1 MKHKHKHKKEE
12 KISKFNLLLH
22 RRIVIASLLILI
34 CVIGIPLRAQNIK
47 LNGYISD
54 DAWWH
59 YRHIKD
65 VYTHGH
71 RLNPD
76 SCEFVT
82 LNRPMTYAPLFH
94 YLVGDSYKLFDK
106 ILPLIQ
112 FTHYFNI
119 FEAMLYILLIYG
131 ISFVITNDGLSSLIG
146 ALAASVSY
154 GFIIRARAGE
164 LMPFVPGDLF
174 ALGSILLLLLF
185 VKYIINRVRFVYQQ
199 GKSRLKD
206 IIDEKCI
213 LLLLAA
219 GILLGLSLLSWS
231 GSALIYLPLGL
242 FVFVALVIAH
252 PKLIKLTLALFSI
265 YLFSCIVISLP
276 WYLPL
281 ILKYGINPH
290 TKEMAWF
297 MQGFTVLH
305 QVKPLNFYIFTSGIS
320 IFFIPVVLLL
330 LLFRRNTIN
339 IFIILWILLAV
350 IATYSGWRGYVAVVP
365 IISTLAISISVSRIV
380 RFFCK
385 ENSFSVPVI
394 FIILFL
400 CVGIIG
406 YRISAAKLEPL
417 DSNNTDEVRANGR
430 SMKMLEFIHK
440 NYPDSVT
447 VDHVTWVSEDE
458 ALGKCRMIH
467 GQYLEYLPV
476 GSSQIFID
484 AAKIYFV
491 NEEEAYKIC
500 KKYNVD
506 LIIARMQFLR
516 WEQLSILF
524 APKELKLEDYVNV
537 TKESNESQSM
547 TLNFT
552 PRGTQTVLFQM
563 LNCQKLKRFELIYR
577 DQNQG
582 EHMPFLVVYKV
593 QKNSEQVIQ

>member
-1 MKHKHKHKKEE
+1 MKHKQKHKKEE
-12 KISKFNLLLH
+12 KISKFNLFLH
-22 RRIVIASLLILI
+22 RRVVIASLLILI
-34 CVIGIPLRAQNIK
+34 CIIGIPLRAQNIK

-65 VYTHGH
+65 VYTIGH

-76 SCEFVT
+76 TSEFVT

-106 ILPLIQ
+106 IVPLIK

-119 FEAMLYILLIYG
+119 FEAILYILLIYW
-131 ISFVITNDGLSSLIG
+131 ISYLITNDGLFSLIG
-146 ALAASVSY
+146 ALATSVSY

-174 ALGSILLLLLF
+174 ALGSILLLLLL

-199 GKSRLKD
+199 GKSKLKD

-213 LLLLAA
+213 LLPLVS
-219 GILLGLSLLSWS
+219 GIFLGLSLLAWS
-231 GSALIYLPLGL
+231 GTALIYLPLAL
-242 FVFVALVIAH
+242 FVFAALVIVH
-252 PKLIKLTLALFSI
+252 PKLIKLSLALFS
-265 YLFSCIVISLP
+265 LFLLSFLVISLP

-305 QVKPLNFYIFTSGIS
+305 QVKPLIFYIFTSGIS
-320 IFFIPVVLLL
+320 IFFLPIVLLL
-330 LLFRRNTIN
+330 SLFRRTTIN
-339 IFIILWILLAV
+339 IFVISWILLAV
-350 IATYSGWRGYVAVVP
+350 VATYSGWRGYVAVVP
-365 IISTLAISISVSRIV
+365 IISTVAIGIGVSRIV

-385 ENSFSVPVI
+385 ENSFSVPLI
-394 FIILFL
+394 FIISFL
-400 CVGIIG
+400 LVGFIG
-406 YRISAAKLEPL
+406 YRISAAKLSSLNPK
-417 DSNNTDEVRANGR
+417 DISEVRANER
-430 SMKMLEFIHK
+430 SIKMLEFINK

-447 VDHVTWVSEDE
+447 VDHITWVSEDE
-458 ALGKCRMIH
+458 ALGKCRMIN
-467 GQYLEYLPV
+467 GQYLEYLPK

-484 AAKIYFV
+484 ASKIYFL
-491 NEEEAYKIC
+491 NEEEAYKLC

-506 LIIARMQFLR
+506 LIIARMHFLHL
-516 WEQLSILF
+516 EQLSILF
-524 APKELKLEDYVNV
+524 APKELKIDDYFRV
-537 TKESNESQSM
+537 TKEFQESQEI

-552 PRGTQTVLFQM
+552 PLGTQTILFQM
-563 LNCQKLKRFELIYR
+563 LNCQKLKRFELVYKA
-577 DQNQG
+577 QNEG
-582 EHMPFLVVYKV
+582 GPAPFLVVYKV
-593 QKNSEQVIQ
+593 QKNLE

>member
-22 RRIVIASLLILI
+22 RRVVIASLLILI
-34 CVIGIPLRAQNIK
+34 CIIGIPLRAQNIK

-65 VYTHGH
+65 VYTSGH
-71 RLNPD
+71 RFNPD
-76 SCEFVT
+76 SYEFVS

-106 ILPLIQ
+106 NLPLIQ

-119 FEAMLYILLIYG
+119 FEGILYILLIYG
-131 ISFVITNDGLSSLIG
+131 ISYVITYDGLFSLIG
-146 ALAASVSY
+146 ALATSVSY

-174 ALGSILLLLLF
+174 ALGSILLLLLL
-185 VKYIINRVRFVYQQ
+185 VRYIINRVRFVYQQ

-206 IIDEKCI
+206 IIDGKCI

-219 GILLGLSLLSWS
+219 GIFMGLSLLSWS

-252 PKLIKLTLALFSI
+252 PKLIKLILLLASLFLLSSI
-265 YLFSCIVISLP
+265 IISLP

-305 QVKPLNFYIFTSGIS
+305 QVKPLIFYIFTSGIS

-339 IFIILWILLAV
+339 IFVILWILLAA

-365 IISTLAISISVSRIV
+365 IISTVAISIGLSRIV

-385 ENSFSVPVI
+385 KNSFSVPAI

-400 CVGIIG
+400 LVGIIG
-406 YRISAAKLEPL
+406 YRISAAKLSPL
-417 DSNNTDEVRANGR
+417 DLKNNNEVRSNGR
-430 SMKMLEFIHK
+430 SIKMLEFIHK
-440 NYPDSVT
+440 NYPDAVT
-447 VDHVTWVSEDE
+447 VDHITWVSEDE

-484 AAKIYFV
+484 ASKIYFV
-491 NEEEAYKIC
+491 NEEEAYQIC

-516 WEQLSILF
+516 LEQLSILF
-524 APKELKLEDYVNV
+524 APKELKSENYVNV
-537 TKESNESQSM
+537 TKESQASQEI

-552 PRGTQTVLFQM
+552 PLGTQTLLFQM

-582 EHMPFLVVYKV
+582 ERTPFLVVYKL
-593 QKNSEQVIQ
+593 QKNSDQVIK

>member
-1 MKHKHKHKKEE
+1 MKHKHKQKKEE
-12 KISKFNLLLH
+12 KTSKFNLFMH
-22 RRIVIASLLILI
+22 RRVVIVSLLILI
-34 CVIGIPLRAQNIK
+34 CIIGIPLRAQNIK

-59 YRHIKD
+59 YRHIRD
-65 VYTHGH
+65 VYTSGH

-76 SCEFVT
+76 TSEFVT

-119 FEAMLYILLIYG
+119 FEGFLYILLVYG
-131 ISFVITNDGLSSLIG
+131 ISYLITSDGLFSLIG
-146 ALAASVSY
+146 ALATSVSY
-154 GFIIRARAGE
+154 GFIIRARSGE

-174 ALGSILLLLLF
+174 GLGSILILIIW
-185 VKYIINRVRFVYQQ
+185 VKHIISRVRFVYQQ
-199 GKSRLKD
+199 GKNKLKD
-206 IIDEKCI
+206 IIDAKSV
-213 LLLLAA
+213 LLLLVA

-231 GSALIYLPLGL
+231 GSALIYLPLA
-242 FVFVALVIAH
+242 FFIFAALVIAH
-252 PKLIKLTLALFSI
+252 PKLVKLSLALFSI
-265 YLFSCIVISLP
+265 YSFSFLVISLP

-305 QVKPLNFYIFTSGIS
+305 QVKPLIFYIFTSGIS
-320 IFFIPVVLLL
+320 IFFIPIVLLIS
-330 LLFRRNTIN
+330 FFKRNTIN
-339 IFIILWILLAV
+339 IFVILWIFLAA

-365 IISTLAISISVSRIV
+365 IISTVAISIGLSRIV
-380 RFFCK
+380 RYLCK
-385 ENSFSVPVI
+385 VNSFYIPVA
-394 FIILFL
+394 FLILSLLAGFF
-400 CVGIIG
+400 G
-406 YRISAAKLEPL
+406 YRISAAKLAPL
-417 DSNNTDEVRANGR
+417 DLMNNNEVRANGR
-430 SMKMLEFIHK
+430 SLKMLEFVSK
-440 NYPDSVT
+440 NFPDSVT
-447 VDHVTWVSEDE
+447 IDHITWVSEDE
-458 ALGKCRMIH
+458 ALGKCRMVN

-484 AAKIYFV
+484 ASKVYFL

-500 KKYNVD
+500 KKYNAD
-506 LIIARMQFLR
+506 LIIARMHFLR
-516 WEQLSILF
+516 LEQLSILF
-524 APKELKLEDYVNV
+524 APKELNSSDYISV
-537 TKESNESQSM
+537 TKEFEGSQEI

-552 PRGTQTVLFQM
+552 PQGTQTLLFQM

-582 EHMPFLVVYKV
+582 ERTPFLVVYKV
-593 QKNSEQVIQ
+593 QKNFEEAIP

>member
-1 MKHKHKHKKEE
+1 MKHKHKKEE
-12 KISKFNLLLH
+12 KISKFNLFLH
-22 RRIVIASLLILI
+22 RRDVIASLLIFI
-34 CVIGIPLRAQNIK
+34 CIIGIPVRAQNIK

-65 VYTHGH
+65 VYNLGH

-94 YLVGDSYKLFDK
+94 YLVGYSYKLFDK
-106 ILPLIQ
+106 ILPLIL

-119 FEAMLYILLIYG
+119 FEAILYILLIYG
-131 ISFVITNDGLSSLIG
+131 ISYVITNDGLFSLIG

-174 ALGSILLLLLF
+174 GLGSSLLLLIT
-185 VKYIINRVRFVYQQ
+185 VKYIINRIRFVHQQ

-206 IIDEKCI
+206 FIDGKCI

-219 GILLGLSLLSWS
+219 GTLLGLSLLAWS

-252 PKLIKLTLALFSI
+252 PKLIKLVILLSSIFLFS
-265 YLFSCIVISLP
+265 FIVISLS

-290 TKEMAWF
+290 SKEMAWF

-305 QVKPLNFYIFTSGIS
+305 QVKPLIFYIFTSGIS

-330 LLFRRNTIN
+330 SLFRRNTIN
-339 IFIILWILLAV
+339 IFVILWILLAV

-365 IISTLAISISVSRIV
+365 IISTVAISIGVSRIV

-385 ENSFSVPVI
+385 ANSLSVPII
-394 FIILFL
+394 FIILL
-400 CVGIIG
+400 LLVGVIG
-406 YRISAAKLEPL
+406 YRISAAKLLPL
-417 DSNNTDEVRANGR
+417 NPKDTNEVRANER
-430 SMKMLEFIHK
+430 SIKMLEFINK

-447 VDHVTWVSEDE
+447 VDHITWASEDE
-458 ALGKCRMIH
+458 ALGKCRMMN
-467 GQYLEYLPV
+467 GQYLEYLPK
-476 GSSQIFID
+476 GSSQVFID
-484 AAKIYFV
+484 ASKIYFV

-500 KKYNVD
+500 KKYNVE
-506 LIIARMQFLR
+506 LIIVRIHFLR
-516 WEQLSILF
+516 LEQLSILF
-524 APKELKLEDYVNV
+524 APKELHAEDYIRV
-537 TKESNESQSM
+537 TKESQESQEI
-547 TLNFT
+547 TYNFT
-552 PRGTQTVLFQM
+552 PLGTQTLLFQM

-582 EHMPFLVVYKV
+582 ESFPFLVVYKV
-593 QKNSEQVIQ
+593 GKNSEQAIP